1 MTDKNLKIALCA
13 GIAVVA
19 ILVALLLST
28 CSGKEAPAPTK
39 PIQTQQATE
48 ATEVTEAQATQAP
61 TEIPTEPTEA
71 TEPATEPTEPEET
84 QGSSGGSSTPG
95 GSGSGSGSNDDDD
108 EKPKETEPFEAPAA
122 GSEKNPYVEV
132 LSDDVQKISTV
143 SLKEKES
150 VYYEIYGASGTVLL
164 MEASDVTLTMGET
177 VNQPDE
183 TGLITLPV
191 AAEAEPV
198 KLQLTNNGAVQR
210 AYQIRFA
217 KRGSAENPEKLDSIA
232 SIPVELAEGDEDG
245 YHYIWT
251 ATDTCELTLK
261 PAKTGYRIQATYG
274 GITVSN
280 ADNADGSLTMNVY
293 SGMEVQL
300 QVAAVEDEEGNYQA
314 VSDVITCSI
323 PAKGTEK
330 NPIQLESL
338 TPSVLELAGGED
350 HIRYYCWTAE
360 MSGTFA
366 IQVTGAEPETVVCGI
381 ALNPEDTPENEETPE
396 TVALDAKVLAT
407 TASVEVEA
415 GERVLFYVETAPD
428 ETGVYP
434 AAKITFSC
442 TFTAKPGLEENPIV
456 VTVPEDIISVP
467 AGNLI
472 YYKASAAGM
481 NMVITGE
488 NLTVIVGGT
497 AYEAKDGKV
506 VVPCGAGESILFS
519 VTNLGAEDAAYGVT
533 FVKANPSPDPSEPTD
548 PTEPTEPTE
557 PDATEPDATEP
568 DATEPDATEPDATE
582 PDATEPDAT
591 EPDAT
596 EPDVT
601 EPDTTEPEE
610 TTAET
615 ENNPDATDS

>member
-28 CSGKEAPAPTK
+28 CSGKEAPAPTE

-71 TEPATEPTEPEET
+71 TEPATEPEET

-217 KRGSAENPEKLDSIA
+217 KRGSAENPEN
-232 SIPVELAEGDEDG
+232 
-245 YHYIWT
+245 WT
-251 ATDTCELTLK
+251 ALRRFRSNWQRVTRMAT
-261 PAKTGYRIQATYG
+261 ITYG
-274 GITVSN
+274 QQQT
-280 ADNADGSLTMNVY
+280 
-293 SGMEVQL
+293 
-300 QVAAVEDEEGNYQA
+300 
-314 VSDVITCSI
+314 
-323 PAKGTEK
+323 PA
-330 NPIQLESL
+330 S
-338 TPSVLELAGGED
+338 
-350 HIRYYCWTAE
+350 
-360 MSGTFA
+360 
-366 IQVTGAEPETVVCGI
+366 
-381 ALNPEDTPENEETPE
+381 
-396 TVALDAKVLAT
+396 
-407 TASVEVEA
+407 
-415 GERVLFYVETAPD
+415 
-428 ETGVYP
+428 
-434 AAKITFSC
+434 
-442 TFTAKPGLEENPIV
+442 
-456 VTVPEDIISVP
+456 
-467 AGNLI
+467 
-472 YYKASAAGM
+472 
-481 NMVITGE
+481 
-488 NLTVIVGGT
+488 
-497 AYEAKDGKV
+497 
-506 VVPCGAGESILFS
+506 
-519 VTNLGAEDAAYGVT
+519 
-533 FVKANPSPDPSEPTD
+533 
-548 PTEPTEPTE
+548 
-557 PDATEPDATEP
+557 
-568 DATEPDATEPDATE
+568 
-582 PDATEPDAT
+582 
-591 EPDAT
+591 
-596 EPDVT
+596 
-601 EPDTTEPEE
+601 
-610 TTAET
+610 
-615 ENNPDATDS
+615 